1 MTANGDKNNEIEK
14 QMTNRLSLT
23 LDLKLGKHLLVVLTI
38 TERDSYIALIF
49 WNAVDLIL
57 EKWAD

>member
-1 MTANGDKNNEIEK
+1 MTADGDKNNEIEK